1 MITILPLPFLRN
13 HGKILIFGSGKI
25 FKGAKPTSVID
36 QRLRRT
42 LVDSLYSNPMSLLIG
57 ALCGVLVCAY
67 TAYVSDDEALQ
78 IVAWV
83 LAGVALT
90 RVAVMVAVRNVLRA
104 KSSTLELLFEF
115 GAFAYAGSVSL
126 MAALAILH
134 NVSVEAQ
141 MVLVVYAVGYA
152 TAIAPRNA
160 GRPFI
165 AIGQLLAVMAPL
177 TGALPV
183 RNGGMSL
190 TLIDPGPL
198 WSVAPFAGQ
207 GAAVSSALKAGCPL
221 TTSTG
226 LSYPMSKQ

>member
-126 MAALAILH
+126 MADRGVVHMPGRTLNGIGDWGLPRLKRTHIGAW
-134 NVSVEAQ
+134 EAFD
-141 MVLVVYAVGYA
+141 VV
-152 TAIAPRNA
+152 
-160 GRPFI
+160 
-165 AIGQLLAVMAPL
+165 
-177 TGALPV
+177 PV
-183 RNGGMSL
+183 RERPMQN
-190 TLIDPGPL
+190 TLERVL
-198 WSVAPFAGQ
+198 R
-207 GAAVSSALKAGCPL
+207 SATKLGITL
-221 TTSTG
+221 R
-226 LSYPMSKQ
+226 

>member
-1 MITILPLPFLRN
+1 M
-13 HGKILIFGSGKI
+13 S
-25 FKGAKPTSVID
+25 TSSTSENSTRV
-36 QRLRRT
+36 RATTASR
-42 LVDSLYSNPMSLLIG
+42 SS
-57 ALCGVLVCAY
+57 VCP
-67 TAYVSDDEALQ
+67 
-78 IVAWV
+78 
-83 LAGVALT
+83 GVALT

-177 TGALPV
+177 TGALLLSDALLV
-183 RNGGMSL
+183 RVLGVVALLHIPSTVSITINVYRSL
-190 TLIDPGPL
+190 RTSIAEAETNERLARKMEVLRTLGVPYTDEDI
-198 WSVAPFAGQ
+198 AGAQ
-207 GAAVSSALKAGCPL
+207 EAVKGVSEMDALIAYLQHLG
-221 TTSTG
+221 TV
-226 LSYPMSKQ
+226 LSDR